1 MDKSRIPLTVYLTL
15 FLAAAWVSVARGAE
29 LPKQITGLDGA
40 PLLLVP
46 AGDFVMGSPPGGYI
60 FGDNETP
67 RRRIFLKAFY
77 IDKYEVTNR
86 RFRKFFAPVDRYAG
100 SFEEPEQPVVGV
112 TWFQARDYCARMG
125 RRLPT
130 EAEWE
135 KAARGADGR
144 IYPWGN
150 ERATCARA
158 VMGGEIPSC
167 SKGFATWSV
176 GSRPLGASPYG
187 AMDMAGNAMEWV
199 ADWYRGNFYAH
210 MPGKNPKGPGAGRME
225 EAGGEDPPAGESEPD
240 AVETVD
246 DETPD
251 AAGGAPVRGEL
262 ARAVDALNAV
272 PTADGEPEGDR
283 APGWPRQRP
292 RGWRRLRYP

>member
-1 MDKSRIPLTVYLTL
+1 MIRDLKNRILLALLLALV
-15 FLAAAWVSVARGAE
+15 LAAAWAGDARSAE
-29 LPKQITGLDGA
+29 LPKRITGLDGA

-46 AGDFVMGSPPGGYI
+46 AGEFVMGSAPGGYI

-86 RFRKFFAPVDRYAG
+86 RFRKFFTPVDRYAG
-100 SFEEPEQPVVGV
+100 SFEEPDQPVVGV
-112 TWFQARDYCARMG
+112 TWFQAHDYCERVN

-144 IYPWGN
+144 TYPWGD

-158 VMGGEIPSC
+158 VMGGVIPSC
-167 SKGFATWSV
+167 RKGFATWSV

-210 MPGKNPKGPGAGRME
+210 MPEKNPKGPGAGSLKVLRGGSWFNSRFLMRSAFRTGFAPYE
-225 EAGGEDPPAGESEPD
+225 SNHGVGFRCARPAVVGVVENLEAG
-240 AVETVD
+240 
-246 DETPD
+246 DEE
-251 AAGGAPVRGEL
+251 RS
-262 ARAVDALNAV
+262 
-272 PTADGEPEGDR
+272 
-283 APGWPRQRP
+283 
-292 RGWRRLRYP
+292 

>member
-1 MDKSRIPLTVYLTL
+1 MDRPRIPIAVFLTL
-15 FLAAAWVSVARGAE
+15 FFTATWAGDARSAE
-29 LPKQITGLDGA
+29 LPRRITGLDGA

-46 AGDFVMGSPPGGYI
+46 AGEFVMGSAPGGYI

-86 RFRKFFAPVDRYAG
+86 RFRMFFAPVDRYAG
-100 SFEEPEQPVVGV
+100 SFEEPDQPVVGV
-112 TWFQARDYCARMG
+112 TWFQAREYCARVN

-135 KAARGADGR
+135 KAARGVDGR
-144 IYPWGN
+144 IYPWGD

-158 VMGGEIPSC
+158 VMGGVIPSC
-167 SKGFATWSV
+167 RKGFATWSV

-210 MPGKNPKGPGAGRME
+210 MPSKNPKGPDTGSLKVLRGGAWFNSRFLMRSAFRTGYAPYESNHGVGFRCARPAVVGVVEKSGAG
-225 EAGGEDPPAGESEPD
+225 GG
-240 AVETVD
+240 
-246 DETPD
+246 
-251 AAGGAPVRGEL
+251 
-262 ARAVDALNAV
+262 
-272 PTADGEPEGDR
+272 
-283 APGWPRQRP
+283 
-292 RGWRRLRYP
+292 

>member
-1 MDKSRIPLTVYLTL
+1 MIRDCRNRFLLASLLALALTT
-15 FLAAAWVSVARGAE
+15 AWVGAAKGAG
-29 LPKQITGLDGA
+29 LPRQITGLDGA

-46 AGDFVMGSPPGGYI
+46 AGEFVMGSAPGGFI

-77 IDKYEVTNR
+77 IDKYEVTNQ
-86 RFRKFFAPVDRYAG
+86 RFWKFFEPAERYAG

-112 TWFQARDYCARMG
+112 NWFQAQEYCARVN

-144 IYPWGN
+144 IYPWGD

-158 VMGGEIPSC
+158 VMGGVIPSC
-167 SKGFATWSV
+167 RKGFATWSV
-176 GSRPLGASPYG
+176 GSRPMGASPYG

-210 MPGKNPKGPGAGRME
+210 MPEKNPKGPGSGSLKVLR
-225 EAGGEDPPAGESEPD
+225 
-240 AVETVD
+240 
-246 DETPD
+246 
-251 AAGGAPVRGEL
+251 GGAWFNSRFLMRSAFRTGFAPYESNHGVGFRC
-262 ARAVDALNAV
+262 ARPAVVGVVENS
-272 PTADGEPEGDR
+272 GSG
-283 APGWPRQRP
+283 G
-292 RGWRRLRYP
+292 

>member
-1 MDKSRIPLTVYLTL
+1 MMFRDCKNRILLAPLLALALT
-15 FLAAAWVSVARGAE
+15 AAWVNDARSAE

-46 AGDFVMGSPPGGYI
+46 AGEFVMGSAPGGYI

-86 RFRKFFAPVDRYAG
+86 RFRKFFTPVDRYAG
-100 SFEEPEQPVVGV
+100 SFEEPDQPVVGV
-112 TWFQARDYCARMG
+112 TWFQARDYCARVN

-135 KAARGADGR
+135 KAARGKNGPT
-144 IYPWGN
+144 YPWGD

-158 VMGGEIPSC
+158 VMGGMIPSC
-167 SKGFATWSV
+167 RKGFATWSV

-199 ADWYRGNFYAH
+199 ADWYRGNIYAH
-210 MPGKNPKGPGAGRME
+210 MPSKNPKGPDTGSLKVLRGGSWFNSRFLMRSAFRTGFAPYESNHGVGFRCARPAVVGVVEKPGAG
-225 EAGGEDPPAGESEPD
+225 GG
-240 AVETVD
+240 
-246 DETPD
+246 
-251 AAGGAPVRGEL
+251 
-262 ARAVDALNAV
+262 
-272 PTADGEPEGDR
+272 
-283 APGWPRQRP
+283 
-292 RGWRRLRYP
+292 

>member
-1 MDKSRIPLTVYLTL
+1 MIRDLEKRVLLILLL
-15 FLAAAWVSVARGAE
+15 ALALAAAWAGDARSAE
-29 LPKQITGLDGA
+29 LPKQITGLDGV

-46 AGDFVMGSPPGGYI
+46 AGEFVMGSEPGGYI

-86 RFRKFFAPVDRYAG
+86 RFRSFFTPVDRYAG
-100 SFEEPEQPVVGV
+100 SFEEPDQPVVGV
-112 TWFQARDYCARMG
+112 TWFQAREYCARVN

-135 KAARGADGR
+135 KAARGKDGR
-144 IYPWGN
+144 IYPWGD

-158 VMGGEIPSC
+158 VMGGVIPSC
-167 SKGFATWSV
+167 RKGFATWSV

-210 MPGKNPKGPGAGRME
+210 MPEKNPKGPGAGSLKVLR
-225 EAGGEDPPAGESEPD
+225 GGSWFNSRFLMRSAFRTGFAPYESNHGVGFRCARPAVVG
-240 AVETVD
+240 VVD
-246 DETPD
+246 NSGS
-251 AAGGAPVRGEL
+251 GG
-262 ARAVDALNAV
+262 
-272 PTADGEPEGDR
+272 
-283 APGWPRQRP
+283 
-292 RGWRRLRYP
+292 

>member
-1 MDKSRIPLTVYLTL
+1 MRRDSNYSILLTSFLAL

-46 AGDFVMGSPPGGYI
+46 AGDFVMGSAPGGYI

-86 RFRKFFAPVDRYAG
+86 RFRKFFAPVNRYAG
-100 SFEEPEQPVVGV
+100 SFEEPDQPVVGV
-112 TWFQARDYCARMG
+112 TWFQARDYCARVS

-130 EAEWE
+130 EVEWE
-135 KAARGADGR
+135 KAARGSDGR

-150 ERATCARA
+150 ARATCARA

-176 GSRPLGASPYG
+176 GSRPRVLTGRWIWRETRRNGWRTGTGGIST
-187 AMDMAGNAMEWV
+187 
-199 ADWYRGNFYAH
+199 RGCL
-210 MPGKNPKGPGAGRME
+210 PKTRKGPVAGSVKVLR
-225 EAGGEDPPAGESEPD
+225 
-240 AVETVD
+240 
-246 DETPD
+246 
-251 AAGGAPVRGEL
+251 GGAWFNSRFLMRSAFRTGYAPHESNHGVGFRCARPAVGGLVRRPVSG
-262 ARAVDALNAV
+262 
-272 PTADGEPEGDR
+272 GG
-283 APGWPRQRP
+283 G
-292 RGWRRLRYP
+292 

>member
-1 MDKSRIPLTVYLTL
+1 MDRPRIPLTVFLTL
-15 FLAAAWVSVARGAE
+15 FFTAAWGGVVQGAA
-29 LPKQITGLDGA
+29 LPRRIAGLDGA

-46 AGDFVMGSPPGGYI
+46 AGEFVMGSAPGGYI

-86 RFRKFFAPVDRYAG
+86 RFRMFFTPVDRYAG
-100 SFEEPEQPVVGV
+100 SFEEPDQPVVGV
-112 TWFQARDYCARMG
+112 TWFQARDYCARVN

-135 KAARGADGR
+135 KAARGKDGR
-144 IYPWGN
+144 IYPWGD

-158 VMGGEIPSC
+158 VMGGVIPSC
-167 SKGFATWSV
+167 RKGFATWSV

-210 MPGKNPKGPGAGRME
+210 MPEKNPKGPGAGSLKVLRGGSWFNSRFLMRSAFRTGFAPYESNHGVGFRCARPAVVGVVEKSGAGDE
-225 EAGGEDPPAGESEPD
+225 ERS
-240 AVETVD
+240 
-246 DETPD
+246 
-251 AAGGAPVRGEL
+251 
-262 ARAVDALNAV
+262 
-272 PTADGEPEGDR
+272 
-283 APGWPRQRP
+283 
-292 RGWRRLRYP
+292 

>member
-1 MDKSRIPLTVYLTL
+1 MIPDRRNRILPATL
-15 FLAAAWVSVARGAE
+15 LAFFLAAGAAGAAQGAG
-29 LPKQITGLDGA
+29 LPKRITGADGA

-46 AGDFVMGSPPGGYI
+46 VGEFVMGSTPGGYI

-77 IDKYEVTNR
+77 IDKYEITNR
-86 RFRKFFAPVDRYAG
+86 RFRRLFTPVDRYAG

-112 TWFQARDYCARMG
+112 TWFQAHEYCERVG

-144 IYPWGN
+144 IYPWGD
-150 ERATCARA
+150 EQATCARV
-158 VMGGEIPSC
+158 VMGGVIPSC
-167 SKGFATWSV
+167 RKGFATWRV

-210 MPGKNPKGPGAGRME
+210 MPSRNPKGPDTGRLK
-225 EAGGEDPPAGESEPD
+225 
-240 AVETVD
+240 VLR
-246 DETPD
+246 
-251 AAGGAPVRGEL
+251 GGAWFNSRFLMRVAFRTGFAPYESNHGVGFRC
-262 ARAVDALNAV
+262 ARPAVAGV
-272 PTADGEPEGDR
+272 V
-283 APGWPRQRP
+283 
-292 RGWRRLRYP
+292 

>member
-1 MDKSRIPLTVYLTL
+1 MIRDRRNRFLITSLLAFFLT
-15 FLAAAWVSVARGAE
+15 AASMSVARGE
-29 LPKQITGLDGA
+29 GLPKQITGLDGA
-40 PLLLVP
+40 PLVLVP
-46 AGDFVMGSPPGGYI
+46 VGEFVMGSAPGGYI

-86 RFRKFFAPVDRYAG
+86 RFRKFFAPAARYAG

-112 TWFQARDYCARMG
+112 TWFQARDYCARVG

-144 IYPWGN
+144 TYPWGDA
-150 ERATCARA
+150 RATCARA

-199 ADWYRGNFYAH
+199 ADWYRGNFYEL
-210 MPGKNPKGPGAGRME
+210 MPPKNPKGPGAGGLKVLR
-225 EAGGEDPPAGESEPD
+225 
-240 AVETVD
+240 
-246 DETPD
+246 
-251 AAGGAPVRGEL
+251 GGAWFNSRFLMRSAFRTGYAPYESNHGVGFRC
-262 ARAVDALNAV
+262 ARPAVVGVVKKAS
-272 PTADGEPEGDR
+272 GQEG
-283 APGWPRQRP
+283 
-292 RGWRRLRYP
+292 

>member
-1 MDKSRIPLTVYLTL
+1 MDCPCCSGRVLSPTEFHAPFSGCSSSIICKDENTFRLAEYPPCFRVARIYFPLTVYLTL

-46 AGDFVMGSPPGGYI
+46 AGDFVMGSAPGGYI

-86 RFRKFFAPVDRYAG
+86 RFRKFFAPVNRYAG
-100 SFEEPEQPVVGV
+100 SFEEPDQPVVGV
-112 TWFQARDYCARMG
+112 TWFQARDYCARVS

-135 KAARGADGR
+135 KAARGEDGR

-158 VMGGEIPSC
+158 VMGSEIPSC

-187 AMDMAGNAMEWV
+187 AMDMAGNATEWV
-199 ADWYRGNFYAH
+199 ADWYRGNFYAQ
-210 MPGKNPKGPGAGRME
+210 MPREKPERTGC
-225 EAGGEDPPAGESEPD
+225 
-240 AVETVD
+240 
-246 DETPD
+246 
-251 AAGGAPVRGEL
+251 
-262 ARAVDALNAV
+262 
-272 PTADGEPEGDR
+272 GEPESPARRRVVQQPLFDALCLSHR
-283 APGWPRQRP
+283 LCAP
-292 RGWRRLRYP
+292 

>member
-1 MDKSRIPLTVYLTL
+1 MMRRDPQNSILLASLLALVLT
-15 FLAAAWVSVARGAE
+15 AAFVGIARGAG
-29 LPKQITGLDGA
+29 LPKQITGTDGA

-46 AGDFVMGSPPGGYI
+46 VGEFVMGSAPGGYI

-86 RFRKFFAPVDRYAG
+86 RFRKFFAPAARYAG
-100 SFEEPEQPVVGV
+100 SFEEPGQPVVGV
-112 TWFQARDYCARMG
+112 TWFQARDYCARVS
-125 RRLPT
+125 RCLPT

-144 IYPWGN
+144 TYPWGDA
-150 ERATCARA
+150 RATCARA

-187 AMDMAGNAMEWV
+187 AMDMAGNATEWV
-199 ADWYRGNFYAH
+199 ADWYRGNFYEL
-210 MPGKNPKGPGAGRME
+210 MPPKNPKGPGAGSLKVLR
-225 EAGGEDPPAGESEPD
+225 
-240 AVETVD
+240 
-246 DETPD
+246 
-251 AAGGAPVRGEL
+251 GGAWFNSRFLMRSAFRTGYAPHESNHGVGFRCARPVVVGVVQK
-262 ARAVDALNAV
+262 AS
-272 PTADGEPEGDR
+272 GQEG
-283 APGWPRQRP
+283 
-292 RGWRRLRYP
+292 

>member
-1 MDKSRIPLTVYLTL
+1 MIPDRRNRILPATL
-15 FLAAAWVSVARGAE
+15 LAFFLAAGAAGAAQGE
-29 LPKQITGLDGA
+29 GPPKRITGADGA

-46 AGDFVMGSPPGGYI
+46 AGEFVMGSTPGGYI

-77 IDKYEVTNR
+77 IDKYEITNR
-86 RFRKFFAPVDRYAG
+86 RFRRLFTPVDRYAG

-112 TWFQARDYCARMG
+112 TWFQAHEYCERVG

-144 IYPWGN
+144 IYPWGD
-150 ERATCARA
+150 EQATCARV
-158 VMGGEIPSC
+158 VMGGVIPSC
-167 SKGFATWSV
+167 RKGFATWRV

-210 MPGKNPKGPGAGRME
+210 MPSRNPKGPDTGRLK
-225 EAGGEDPPAGESEPD
+225 
-240 AVETVD
+240 VLR
-246 DETPD
+246 
-251 AAGGAPVRGEL
+251 GGAWFNSRFLMRVAFRTGFAPYESNHGVGFRC
-262 ARAVDALNAV
+262 ARPAVAGV
-272 PTADGEPEGDR
+272 V
-283 APGWPRQRP
+283 
-292 RGWRRLRYP
+292 

>member
-1 MDKSRIPLTVYLTL
+1 M
-15 FLAAAWVSVARGAE
+15 
-29 LPKQITGLDGA
+29 
-40 PLLLVP
+40 
-46 AGDFVMGSPPGGYI
+46 
-60 FGDNETP
+60 
-67 RRRIFLKAFY
+67 
-77 IDKYEVTNR
+77 TNR

-112 TWFQARDYCARMG
+112 TWFQARDYCARVG

-135 KAARGADGR
+135 KAARGSDGR

-210 MPGKNPKGPGAGRME
+210 MPGKNPKGPGAGSVKVLR
-225 EAGGEDPPAGESEPD
+225 
-240 AVETVD
+240 
-246 DETPD
+246 
-251 AAGGAPVRGEL
+251 GGAWFNSRFLMRSAFRTVR
-262 ARAVDALNAV
+262 
-272 PTADGEPEGDR
+272 
-283 APGWPRQRP
+283 
-292 RGWRRLRYP
+292 